1 MTHTAETTETTKPAT
16 ATTGDPTAPDPSRRK
31 WIALAVVLLAAF
43 LDNVDSTIVTVALP
57 SIQEDLGADYATA
70 QWTLAGYALAFAVFL
85 ITGGRLGDIFGRKKL
100 FITGVVGF
108 TLASVVC
115 GVAATPGV
123 LVGGRLAQ
131 GIMAA
136 LMVPQVMSVIMTTF
150 DQKEWVVAFS
160 MMGAVLGLG
169 GVSGP
174 LLGGVLTDLDVMG
187 LGWRA
192 VFLINIPFGVI
203 AVALALWCLP
213 ESKSEQASRLD
224 VPGVAL
230 ITVAA
235 LGLMFPLVQGREQ
248 GWPAWMFVMMGAA
261 LLLLVPFALYQR
273 RRHEKDGS
281 ALIPPTL
288 FKHRSFTAGVF
299 VVMLAFSGITS
310 FFLVLTYQMQLGLG
324 WSAIRTALV
333 TVAFPIGI
341 TATFQIAWRKGTANG
356 RAFVALGTSIM
367 AIGTLLMIL
376 LTHTQGQDLTWY
388 QVAGAELVVGLGMG
402 LCSPILTNVVL
413 GDVPPQDAGA
423 GSGVVNA
430 LIQFGTAT
438 GIAVVGVIFFSLSG
452 SGGGSRAERFS
463 DATAVT
469 LWYNVGVFAL
479 VALLSPLLPGRKT
492 EAAEKSGAEAGA
504 DAPVGAA
511 ADRLVPDPA

>member
-1 MTHTAETTETTKPAT
+1 MSTTETTPAQ
-16 ATTGDPTAPDPSRRK
+16 AGGRRK
-31 WIALAVVLLAAF
+31 WAALAVVLLAAF

-57 SIQEDLGADYATA
+57 SIQDDLGADFATA

-85 ITGGRLGDIFGRKKL
+85 ITGGRLGDIYGRKRL
-100 FITGVVGF
+100 FIAGVVGF

-115 GVAATPGV
+115 GVAASPTV
-123 LVGGRLAQ
+123 LVSGRLAQ
-131 GIMAA
+131 GVMAA

-150 DQKEWVVAFS
+150 EQKEWVMAFS

-174 LLGGVLTDLDVMG
+174 LLGGALTDLDVFG

-192 VFLINIPFGVI
+192 IFLVNVPFGVL
-203 AVALALWCLP
+203 AVALAAWCLP
-213 ESKSEQASRLD
+213 ESRSERATRLD
-224 VPGVAL
+224 IPGVAL
-230 ITVAA
+230 VSLAA
-235 LGLMFPLVQGREQ
+235 IGLMFPLVQGREQ
-248 GWPAWMFVMMGAA
+248 GWPAWMFVMMGVGLA
-261 LLLLVPFALYQR
+261 LLVPFAFYQR
-273 RRHEKDGS
+273 RRHARDAS
-281 ALIPPTL
+281 ALVPPTL
-288 FKHRSFTAGVF
+288 FKLRSFTAGAF

-356 RAFVALGTSIM
+356 RAFVALGTTVM
-367 AIGTLLMIL
+367 ALGTLLMIV
-376 LTHTQGQDLTWY
+376 LTKTQGADLTWL

-413 GDVPPQDAGA
+413 GDVPQQDAGA

-430 LIQFGTAT
+430 LIQFGTAA
-438 GIAVVGVIFFSLSG
+438 GIAIVGVIFFSLSG
-452 SGGGSRAERFS
+452 SGPGGTAERFS
-463 DATAVT
+463 DATAAT
-469 LWYNVGVFAL
+469 LWYNAGVFVL
-479 VALLSPLLPGRKT
+479 VALLTPLLPAGKKT
-492 EAAEKSGAEAGA
+492 GSAEAAERQADPAG
-504 DAPVGAA
+504 G
-511 ADRLVPDPA
+511 LVPDPA

>member
-1 MTHTAETTETTKPAT
+1 MTHTAETTETAKPA
-16 ATTGDPTAPDPSRRK
+16 AGTTENPAAPDPSRRK

-100 FITGVVGF
+100 FIAGVIGF

-131 GIMAA
+131 GVMAA

-213 ESKSEQASRLD
+213 ESKSEQAPKLD

-248 GWPAWMFVMMGAA
+248 GWPVWMFVMMGAA

-367 AIGTLLMIL
+367 AVGTLLMIL

-413 GDVPPQDAGA
+413 GDVPQQDAGA

-479 VALLSPLLPGRKT
+479 VALLSPLLPGRKDG
-492 EAAEKSGAEAGA
+492 AAEKSGSGA
-504 DAPVGAA
+504 DAPAGAA

>member
-1 MTHTAETTETTKPAT
+1 M
-16 ATTGDPTAPDPSRRK
+16 
-31 WIALAVVLLAAF
+31 VLLAAF

-57 SIQEDLGADYATA
+57 SIQDDLGADFATA

-85 ITGGRLGDIFGRKKL
+85 ITGGRLGDIYGRKRL

-108 TLASVVC
+108 TLASVLC
-115 GVAATPGV
+115 GVAASPGV

-131 GIMAA
+131 GVMAA

-169 GVSGP
+169 GVTGP
-174 LLGGVLTDLDVMG
+174 LLGGVLTDLDLFG

-192 VFLINIPFGVI
+192 VFLINIPFGVL
-203 AVALALWCLP
+203 AVVLAAWCLP
-213 ESKSEQASRLD
+213 ESRSDRAPRLD
-224 VPGVAL
+224 VPGVVL
-230 ITVAA
+230 VTLAA
-235 LGLMFPLVQGREQ
+235 IGLMYPLVQGREQ
-248 GWPAWMFVMMGAA
+248 GWPAWMFAVMAGA

-273 RRHEKDGS
+273 RRHGKDGS

-288 FKHRSFTAGVF
+288 FRHRSFTAGVF

-341 TATFQIAWRKGTANG
+341 MATFQIAWRKGTANG

-367 AIGTLLMIL
+367 ALGTLLMIVL
-376 LTHTQGQDLTWY
+376 IETQGPDLTWL

-430 LIQFGTAT
+430 LIQFGTAA
-438 GIAVVGVIFFSLSG
+438 GIAIVGVIFFSLSG
-452 SGGGSRAERFS
+452 SGSGDRAERFS
-463 DATAVT
+463 DATAAT
-469 LWYNVGVFAL
+469 LWYNAGVFVL
-479 VALLSPLLPGRKT
+479 VALLSPLLPGKKPA
-492 EAAEKSGAEAGA
+492 AAEPTDPTGERPGHA
-504 DAPVGAA
+504 V
-511 ADRLVPDPA
+511 DRLVPDGV